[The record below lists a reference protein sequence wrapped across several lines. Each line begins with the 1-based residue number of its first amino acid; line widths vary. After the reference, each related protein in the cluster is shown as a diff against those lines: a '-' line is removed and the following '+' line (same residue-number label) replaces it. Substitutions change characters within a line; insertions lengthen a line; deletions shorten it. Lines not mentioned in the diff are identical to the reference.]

1 LPRKSGKATRPFLS
15 PTMLPKAFTRGAPAR
30 LARAGLGAA
39 CLLIFL
45 SACGGNR
52 SGEPA
57 ERPATGE
64 TASAAGPTHLTY
76 AGNHHATQAPSA
88 WEREQMAKGAQL
100 NAQELAAAEQRSG
113 QTTTAA
119 PDSAMDLQATYRFFN
134 AQTGAHFFTSSANE
148 RDAVMRSLPAFQYE
162 GVAFHTSATPGTG
175 LEPVYRFFGLDTGV
189 HFYTISTAEKTHTEA
204 HLPRLRY
211 EGVAYY
217 ASPTRTTVTT
227 ALNRFYVPGKGFHFY
242 TASASEAAHIR
253 ASNPLYTW
261 EGTSYHVWASSSPTP
276 SEPLNGSVEVTAL
289 PAGVAACADTAT
301 QTTCRFSGTQQL
313 YFGVAGRYFTAQ
325 VSGPFDCAQAASL
338 FGDPAPGEVKVCH
351 IDASAIIPEGDP
363 DSPPPDPT
371 PTSAARMGQVALA
384 QSMVFPSDDAQL
396 VLAEGKDVLVLAKA
410 TTTNTQEAPPG
421 GTLTVEDAAGQTLYS
436 VALTPPTDG
445 VPTTLQASP
454 SFAHDYSARLP
465 GAWVRPGLR
474 LKVGLDNG
482 LAATRLAPRVGASN
496 AITLMAIPIQIGS
509 TLATVPAA
517 WSDYL
522 RARMPMASVTG
533 PTRAPMV
540 STRVTTVPTTS
551 QGWLNAMYD
560 LLDEITDI
568 RVSEYAQSNAFY
580 YGFFPK
586 RSYGYMGLG
595 YVGYPAAVGA
605 DWAYQ
610 DLGLQT
616 FVHEVGHNTGL
627 PHAPCGGP
635 ANPDP
640 DYPYANAALGAG
652 NRFIWG
658 YNATTKTFVD
668 ATDSALHDTMSYC
681 NGDTFSDYNYR
692 KIQVH
697 LTPADASAMSQNKR
711 STQPQE
717 LLLIGGR
724 IRGEAVALRP
734 PKSFQGLEQ
743 PPAPGPYRLRLIG
756 TDATFSDHE
765 FAPLRVDHDAQTL
778 SFAFSVPHP
787 GALQALEIWHG
798 EQLLLR
804 QERAPNAAKSGQ
816 ASGTLR
822 NKSGPTSQ
830 TPPGWQVAE
839 SRGQLT
845 IAWDASAW
853 PYLMVT
859 HVGSQRTTLAV
870 DARGGALSLS
880 LKDLPEGGNFE
891 FSASDGLNSQRWEL
905 PR

>member
-1 LPRKSGKATRPFLS
+1 V
-15 PTMLPKAFTRGAPAR
+15 
-30 LARAGLGAA
+30 A
-39 CLLIFL
+39 CLLMFL

-57 ERPATGE
+57 ERPDVGE
-64 TASAAGPTHLTY
+64 TAAAAGLTHLANTER
-76 AGNHHATQAPSA
+76 HHTTQAPSP
-88 WEREQMAKGAQL
+88 WELEQMSTGAQL
-100 NAQELAAAEQRSG
+100 NAQELAAAERRNG
-113 QTTTAA
+113 QTNAEA
-119 PDSAMDLQATYRFFN
+119 PGTAMDLQATYRFFN
-134 AQTGAHFFTSSANE
+134 AQTQAHFFTSSADE
-148 RDAVMRSLPAFQYE
+148 RDAIVRSLPAFQYE
-162 GVAFHTSATPGTG
+162 GVAFYTSATPDTG
-175 LEPVYRFFGLDTGV
+175 LEPVFRFFGLDTGV
-189 HFYTISTAEKTHTEA
+189 HFYTISKAEKAHIEA

-217 ASPTRTTVTT
+217 ARPSRTTATT
-227 ALNRFYVPGKGFHFY
+227 ALSRFYVPGKGFHFY

-253 ASNPLYTW
+253 ATNPHYTW

-276 SEPLNGSVEVTAL
+276 SAPLNGSVEVTAL
-289 PAGVAACADTAT
+289 PVGFAACADSAS
-301 QTTCRFSGTQQL
+301 QPICRFSGTQQL
-313 YFGVAGRYFTAQ
+313 HFGVAGRYFIAQ

-351 IDASAIIPEGDP
+351 IEASAILPEGDP
-363 DSPPPDPT
+363 GSLPPDST
-371 PTSAARMGQVALA
+371 PTTAARMARVALA
-384 QSMVFPSDDAQL
+384 QSMVFSSDDAQL
-396 VLAEGKDVLVLAKA
+396 VLVEGKDVLVLVKA
-410 TTTNTQEAPPG
+410 TTTDTQQAPPS

-445 VPTTLQASP
+445 IPTALQAKP

-474 LKVGLDNG
+474 LKVGLNNG
-482 LAATRLAPRVGASN
+482 LAATHLAPRVGAGN

-517 WSDYL
+517 SSEYL
-522 RARMPMASVTG
+522 RARMPMATVTA

-551 QGWLNAMYD
+551 QGWLYAMYD
-560 LLDEITDI
+560 LLDEIADI
-568 RVSEYAQSNAFY
+568 RVSEYAQGNVFY

-610 DLGLQT
+610 NLGLQT
-616 FVHEVGHNTGL
+616 LVHEVGHNTGL

-640 DYPYANAALGAG
+640 NYPYANAALGAG

-658 YNATTKTFVD
+658 YNATTNTFVD

-692 KIQVH
+692 KIQIR
-697 LTPADASAMSQNKR
+697 LTPADANALGQSKR
-711 STQPQE
+711 SAQPQE

-724 IRGEAVALRP
+724 IRGEAITLRP
-734 PKSFQGLEQ
+734 PKSFQGMEHA
-743 PPAPGPYRLRLIG
+743 PAPGPYRLRLIG
-756 TDATFSDHE
+756 TDATISEHA
-765 FAPLRVDHDAQTL
+765 FAALLVDHDAQTL

-804 QERAPNAAKSGQ
+804 QESARNAAKSAQ
-816 ASGTLR
+816 AADTLR
-822 NKSGPTSQ
+822 SKSGSTGQ
-830 TPPGWQVAE
+830 TPPGWQVTE
-839 SRGQLT
+839 RQGQLT
-845 IAWDASAW
+845 ITWDASAW

-859 HVGSQRTTLAV
+859 HVGNQRTTLAV
-870 DARGGALSLS
+870 DAGGGALSLS
-880 LKDLPEGGNFE
+880 LKDLPEGGKFE
-891 FSASDGLNSQRWEL
+891 FSSSDGLNSQRWEL
-905 PR
+905 LR

>member
-1 LPRKSGKATRPFLS
+1 
-15 PTMLPKAFTRGAPAR
+15 MLPKAFTRGTPAR
-30 LARAGLGAA
+30 LARAGLGVA
-39 CLLIFL
+39 CLLTLL

-57 ERPATGE
+57 AQPDTEE
-64 TASAAGPTHLTY
+64 TVTAPDPTNTESHPS
-76 AGNHHATQAPSA
+76 TQAPSP
-88 WEREQMAKGAQL
+88 WEREQMAIGAQL
-100 NAQELAAAEQRSG
+100 NAQELATAERRSG
-113 QTTTAA
+113 QTTAIA
-119 PDSAMDLQATYRFFN
+119 PDTATDLQATYRFFN
-134 AQTGAHFFTSSANE
+134 AQTGAHFFTSSAAE
-148 RDAVMRSLPAFQYE
+148 RDAVVRSLPAFQYE
-162 GVAFHTSATPGTG
+162 GVAFYTSATPGSG

-189 HFYTISTAEKTHTEA
+189 HFYTISKAEKAHIEA

-217 ASPTRTTVTT
+217 ASASRTTVTT
-227 ALNRFYVPGKGFHFY
+227 ALNRFYAPARGFHFY

-253 ASNPLYTW
+253 ATNPFYTW
-261 EGTSYHVWASSSPTP
+261 EGLSYHVWASSSPAP
-276 SEPLNGSVEVTAL
+276 SAPLNGSVEVTAL
-289 PAGVAACADTAT
+289 PAGFAACADTAT
-301 QTTCRFSGTQQL
+301 QTMCRFSGTQQL
-313 YFGVAGRYFTAQ
+313 HFGVAGRYFTAL

-338 FGDPAPGEVKVCH
+338 FGDPAPGEVKECH
-351 IDASAIIPEGDP
+351 IEASAILPEGDP
-363 DSPPPDPT
+363 GSPPPDPT

-396 VLAEGKDVLVLAKA
+396 VLVEGKDVLVLAKA
-410 TTTNTQEAPPG
+410 TTTDTQEAPPG

-445 VPTTLQASP
+445 VPTALQATP

-517 WSDYL
+517 SSDYL
-522 RARMPMASVTG
+522 RARMPMASVTA
-533 PTRAPMV
+533 PTRATMV

-568 RVSEYAQSNAFY
+568 RVSEYAQGNVFY

-616 FVHEVGHNTGL
+616 FVHELGHNTGL

-640 DYPYANAALGAG
+640 NYPYANAALGAG

-692 KIQVH
+692 KIQTN
-697 LTPADASAMSQNKR
+697 LTPADANALGQSKR
-711 STQPQE
+711 SAQPQE

-724 IRGEAVALRP
+724 IRGEAITLRP
-734 PKSFQGLEQ
+734 PKSFQGMEQ

-756 TDATFSDHE
+756 TDATISEHE
-765 FAPLRVDHDAQTL
+765 FAALRVDHDAQTL

-804 QERAPNAAKSGQ
+804 QESARNATKSGQ
-816 ASGTLR
+816 AMGTLR
-822 NKSGPTSQ
+822 NKSGSTGQ

-839 SRGQLT
+839 HQGQLT
-845 IAWDASAW
+845 VSWDASAW

-859 HVGSQRTTLAV
+859 HVGKQRTTLAV
-870 DARGGALSLS
+870 EARGGALSLS
-880 LKDLPEGGNFE
+880 LKGVPEGGKFE

-905 PR
+905 LR